1 MSINILIVDDHAVL
15 RNGIRRL
22 LEQDKELVVIG
33 EVKSGE
39 EAIKW
44 VRSSQPDVILMDIK
58 MPGIGGY
65 EATCRIHKT
74 HPKVKILILTSATK
88 KIYAKRLL
96 KVGALGYVTK
106 NAGIEELIE
115 AIKTVYT
122 GQRYISWDISNQM
135 AYESATKKKDTD
147 SPFDVLSERE
157 MQVVFRIV
165 RGRRAPQIADEHS
178 LSSKTVN
185 SYRYRVF
192 EKLGVRN
199 DVELTLMAVREGLID
214 VDEDGDEGGG
224 KQ

>member
-1 MSINILIVDDHAVL
+1 MSINILIADDHNVF
-15 RNGIRRL
+15 RSGIRRL
-22 LEQDKELVVIG
+22 LEQDKEITVVG

-44 VRSSQPDVILMDIK
+44 VRSSEPDVILMDIK

-65 EATCRIHKT
+65 EATSRIHKT
-74 HPKVKILILTSATK
+74 HPGVKILVLTSANTK
-88 KIYAKRLL
+88 FYAKHLL
-96 KVGALGYVTK
+96 KVGALGFVTK
-106 NAGIEELIE
+106 NAGVEELIE
-115 AIKTVYT
+115 AIRTVYD
-122 GQRYISWDISNQM
+122 GRRYISWDISNEM
-135 AYESATKKKDTD
+135 AYESAVRKKEGG

-214 VDEDGDEGGG
+214 ADEDGD
-224 KQ
+224 

>member
-22 LEQDKELVVIG
+22 LEQDNDITVVG

-58 MPGIGGY
+58 MQGIGGY

-74 HPKVKILILTSATK
+74 HPRVKILILTSANTK
-88 KIYAKRLL
+88 FYAKRLL
-96 KVGALGYVTK
+96 KVGALGYITK
-106 NAGIEELIE
+106 DAGVDELIE
-115 AIKTVYT
+115 AVKTVYA

-135 AYESATKKKDTD
+135 AYESATKKKDAD

-192 EKLGVRN
+192 EKLGIRN

-214 VDEDGDEGGG
+214 ADEDGDEGVV